1 MVAAPSHDALLHFTQ
16 AILHGIHK
24 IFPRPGP
31 HDNANDKPNSIK
43 KLKNGEGCWAT
54 RKEILG
60 LVFDGTTCCINLL
73 ADKVTAILQS
83 KRTHQKDHHPNWRL
97 GKINSKLL
105 YATIG
110 IPNGCSLLSPIIA
123 TIAAQPKMH
132 HYKDCTIQLNQAAK
146 QALTNWQTLL
156 ATTSH
161 AAAHPMHGPYSCPG
175 QLWWLL

>member
-73 ADKVTAILQS
+73 ADKVTAIL
-83 KRTHQKDHHPNWRL
+83 H
-97 GKINSKLL
+97 
-105 YATIG
+105 
-110 IPNGCSLLSPIIA
+110 SLKEL
-123 TIAAQPKMH
+123 TRKT
-132 HYKDCTIQLNQAAK
+132 TIQIGDLEKSTASCCMQPLVSPMDAVFCLPSLPPLLLNQK
-146 QALTNWQTLL
+146 CITIKTV
-156 ATTSH
+156 
-161 AAAHPMHGPYSCPG
+161 PYNSTKLPNRP
-175 QLWWLL
+175 